1 MQLEYFDDPSI
12 ARPVLLTYSKDP
24 SDAAALQRALAPLVA
39 GDTDRQVQID
49 KLPGFRGI
57 DGCSLIAQV
66 ASSNLGVTRTI
77 DNEPSFSCALNPTTW
92 SQVSGLLEPFTQ
104 ARAPRAPDVH
114 QYLASD
120 GPIDWIVA
128 TSRHW

>member
-1 MQLEYFDDPSI
+1 VQLEYFDDPSI

-49 KLPGFRGI
+49 KLPGFRG
-57 DGCSLIAQV
+57 
-66 ASSNLGVTRTI
+66 SNLGVTRTI